1 MFMSCTDPIVKES
14 ILSRFTTESNLRI
27 VIGTVAFGMGIDCPD
42 VRQVFHYGPPSDIE
56 SYVQETGRAGRDGKP
71 AYATLVKY
79 KISRKN
85 IYQIILQTLLFVCG
99 DKCTCTECM
108 SMS

>member
-1 MFMSCTDPIVKES
+1 
-14 ILSRFTTESNLRI
+14 
-27 VIGTVAFGMGIDCPD
+27 MGIDCPD

-56 SYVQETGRAGRDGKP
+56 SYVQETGRDGKP

-79 KISRKN
+79 KISQKN
-85 IYQIILQTLLFVCG
+85 IDRNISDYITNTIICRREQLFRYFDDYQKTLTSTLCLCCDVCG